1 MQEAVDTEHY
11 KGVAKTVRH
20 KRKRNKREDIVG
32 PAVDKDVDHEAV
44 GLKQATL
51 TAKEIPMIKK
61 NNPVLQVM
69 LCSLFYRNLWCLMFI
84 FPFNVF

>member
-1 MQEAVDTEHY
+1 M
-11 KGVAKTVRH
+11 RR
-20 KRKRNKREDIVG
+20 KRKRNKGEDIVG

-61 NNPVLQVM
+61 NNPVLQVIIY
-69 LCSLFYRNLWCLMFI
+69 SLKTNYGLLLFFLIMFSDAVRLI
-84 FPFNVF
+84 CRSK